1 LPERQIAHGQ
11 PFDFFECLSNLI
23 RFSFSFKH
31 PNVPDNKQTNTWGDA
46 MSEASAIGAQL
57 DHFLDGHAQPEIA
70 VILGAMARAAVGV
83 AALIRRGPLAGADL
97 AATTGGANNDGDV
110 QKLLDVTA
118 DKAFLDGLR
127 GSGVRALIS
136 EEADEPAALDVDG
149 RFLVAI
155 DPLDGSSNI
164 DTNISIG
171 TIFSVLESRARG
183 PVAAAEFLQPG
194 RAQRAAGFIM
204 YGPQTTFVFS
214 VGAGTHA
221 ALYDP
226 ERDDWFVTRLNM
238 TIPAGSAEYAI
249 NASNYR
255 HWSNPVKAYIEE
267 CLAGAE
273 GPRGKNFNMRW
284 VAAVVCDA
292 YRILVRGGVFLYP
305 ADDRRGYEKGRL
317 RHCYEASPLAFVIE
331 QAGGGATNGLDD
343 ILDLTPRGI
352 HDRVPLIFGARE
364 KVEGVRSHFRRG
376 DYPADRSPL
385 FSNRGLLRS

>member
-1 LPERQIAHGQ
+1 
-11 PFDFFECLSNLI
+11 
-23 RFSFSFKH
+23 
-31 PNVPDNKQTNTWGDA
+31 

-97 AATTGGANNDGDV
+97 AATTGGANNDGEV

-343 ILDLTPRGI
+343 ILDLPPRGI

-376 DYPADRSPL
+376 DHPADRSPL